1 MQAAITEVFP
11 SSDPLDASDF
21 SPVNYINE
29 LFPTEQSLTNLVRI
43 RNKFTNLLLTNLMR
57 LISQVLN
64 IFDPQYVKVDFR
76 HQKHT
81 RWMTG

>member
-1 MQAAITEVFP
+1 MELLILSMQAAITEVFP

-43 RNKFTNLLLTNLMR
+43 RNKSTNLLLTNLMG

-64 IFDPQYVKVDFR
+64 IFDPQYV
-76 HQKHT
+76 
-81 RWMTG
+81 

>member
-1 MQAAITEVFP
+1 MELLILSMQAAITEVFP

-43 RNKFTNLLLTNLMR
+43 RNKFTNLLTNLM
-57 LISQVLN
+57 
-64 IFDPQYVKVDFR
+64 
-76 HQKHT
+76 
-81 RWMTG
+81 G